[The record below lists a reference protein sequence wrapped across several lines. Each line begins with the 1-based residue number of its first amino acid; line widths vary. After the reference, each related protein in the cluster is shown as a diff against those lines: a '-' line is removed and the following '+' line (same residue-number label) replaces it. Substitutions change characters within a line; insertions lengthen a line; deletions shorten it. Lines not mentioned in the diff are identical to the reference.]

1 MNINASPTKIAEY
14 MAVGAMVIATKYSG
28 DAKVL
33 VEDSGYGM
41 ILDEIENISS
51 EMIDELNLK
60 IHSYKENKE
69 NRVKLISKIVKQK

>member
-1 MNINASPTKIAEY
+1 

-51 EMIDELNLK
+51 EMIDELKFKDSFL
-60 IHSYKENKE
+60 
-69 NRVKLISKIVKQK
+69 